1 MTLEAKNNICLVK
14 SDKPRV
20 VVIGA
25 GFAGIHFCKALN
37 KASVQVV
44 MLDKN
49 NYHQFQPL
57 LYQVATSGLEPDSI
71 TFPIRKVLA
80 GAENTQFRMADVKRI
95 DRENNRVITNTG
107 IVDYDYLVIATG
119 SVSNYYGNLAFEKY
133 GVGLKTI
140 NDALNIRSLI
150 LQNFERAAN
159 SCDPEEKDMLT
170 NVAIVG
176 GGPAGVEM
184 AGALAEFKRFVL
196 PKDYPEFDKDNM
208 KIYLIQAS
216 GELLQT
222 MSEKA
227 KARTVKDLEKMGV
240 EVLFNIRVKNYDGET
255 VDLGDKGSL
264 KAATL
269 VWTAGVKGTYPD
281 GIPEEAQ
288 IGGGRIFVDNE
299 LKVKGTRNIFAIGDI
314 AGMISE
320 ELPRGHPMVAQAAM
334 QEGTHLA
341 KNMISKLNGK
351 PEKAFKYNDKGSMA
365 TIGKKRAV
373 ADLGKNFIGGF
384 IAWLLWSTVHLLF
397 IIGFKNKFLVGL
409 NWGMNYITYDKG
421 NRLIIRKYKRALP
434 GEQIYESD
442 IKPEEV
448 FSD

>member
-1 MTLEAKNNICLVK
+1 MEVQNNICILE

-20 VVIGA
+20 VIIGA
-25 GFAGIHFCKALN
+25 GFAGIHLSKALSR
-37 KASVQVV
+37 AQVQVV

-71 TFPIRKVLA
+71 TFPIRKVLS
-80 GAENTQFRMADVKRI
+80 GSENTVFRMADVQCI
-95 DRENNRVITNTG
+95 DRENNRLITNTG
-107 IVDYDYLVIATG
+107 NVDYDILVIATG
-119 SVSNYYGNLAFEKY
+119 SVSNYYGNDDFKKY

-150 LQNFERAAN
+150 LQNFEKAAN

-240 EVLFNIRVKNYDGET
+240 EIIFNVRVKNYDGET
-255 VDLGDKGSL
+255 VDLGEKGTL

-269 VWTAGVKGTYPD
+269 VWTAGVKGTYPK
-281 GIPEEAQ
+281 GIPEEAK
-288 IGGGRIFVDNE
+288 IGGGRILVNDE
-299 LKVKGTRNIFAIGDI
+299 LKVNGTKNIYAIGDI
-314 AGMISE
+314 AGMISDD
-320 ELPRGHPMVAQAAM
+320 LPRGHPMVAQAAM

-341 KNMISKLNGK
+341 KNIIGQLKGK
-351 PEKAFKYNDKGSMA
+351 SAKPFKYKDKGSMA

-373 ADLGKNFIGGF
+373 ADIGNSFIGGF
-384 IAWLLWSTVHLLF
+384 FAWILWSTIHLLF

-421 NRLIIRKYKRALP
+421 NRLIIRKYKRDLP
-434 GEQIYESD
+434 GEQIYESE

>member
-1 MTLEAKNNICLVK
+1 MEAKNNICLIE

-25 GFAGIHFCKALN
+25 GFAGIHFCKALAN
-37 KASVQVV
+37 APVQVV

-80 GAENTQFRMADVKRI
+80 GAENTLFRMADVQRI

-119 SVSNYYGNLAFEKY
+119 SVSNYYGNQAFEKY
-133 GVGLKTI
+133 GIGLKTI

-150 LQNFERAAN
+150 LQNFEKAAN
-159 SCDPEEKDMLT
+159 SCDPDEKDMLS

-208 KIYLIQAS
+208 KIYLIQSS

-227 KARTVKDLEKMGV
+227 KVRTVKDLEKMGV
-240 EVLFNIRVKNYDGET
+240 EVLFNIRVKNYDGVT
-255 VDLGDKGSL
+255 VDLGEKGSL

-269 VWTAGVKGTYPD
+269 IWTAGVKGIYPQ

-288 IGGGRIFVDNE
+288 IGGGRILVDNE
-299 LKVKGTRNIFAIGDI
+299 LKVKGSNNIYAIGDI

-320 ELPRGHPMVAQAAM
+320 DLPRGHPMVAQVAM

-341 KNMISKLNGK
+341 KNIISRLKGK
-351 PEKAFKYNDKGSMA
+351 PAKPFEYKDKGSMA

-373 ADLGKNFIGGF
+373 ADIGKSFIGGF
-384 IAWLLWSTVHLLF
+384 VAWILWSTIHLLF

-421 NRLIIRKYKRALP
+421 NRLIIRKYKRELP
-434 GEQIYESD
+434 GEEIYDNE

-448 FSD
+448 FLD

>member
-1 MTLEAKNNICLVK
+1 MIPQTENNICLVK
-14 SDKPRV
+14 SEKPRV
-20 VVIGA
+20 VVIGG
-25 GFAGIHFCKALN
+25 GFAGVHFTKAMS
-37 KASVQVV
+37 KAPVQVV

-80 GAENTQFRMADVKRI
+80 GAKNTFFRMAEVQKI
-95 DRENNRVITNTG
+95 DRKNNRVITNTG

-119 SVSNYYGNLAFEKY
+119 SVSNYFGIEDCRKY
-133 GVGLKTI
+133 GIGLKTI

-184 AGALAEFKRFVL
+184 AGALAEFKRYVL

-216 GELLQT
+216 DELLQT

-240 EVLFNIRVKNYDGET
+240 EVIFNCRVKGYDGET
-255 VDLGDKGSL
+255 VDLGDNREV

-281 GIPEEAQ
+281 GIPEEAK
-288 IGGGRIFVDNE
+288 IGGGRILVNDE
-299 LKVKGTRNIFAIGDI
+299 LKVKGTDNIFAIGDI
-314 AGMISE
+314 AGMISV
-320 ELPRGHPMVAQAAM
+320 ELPNGHPMVAQAAM

-341 KNMISKLNGK
+341 KYIVNKLKGK
-351 PEKAFKYNDKGSMA
+351 PTKPFKYKDKGSMA

-373 ADLGKNFIGGF
+373 ADIGNRFISGF
-384 IAWLLWSTVHLLF
+384 LAWILWSTIHLLF

-409 NWGMNYITYDKG
+409 NWSMNYITYDKG
-421 NRLIIRKYKRALP
+421 NRLIIRKYKRDLP
-434 GEQIYESD
+434 GDDLYKSEL
-442 IKPEEV
+442 KHEEV
-448 FSD
+448 FYD